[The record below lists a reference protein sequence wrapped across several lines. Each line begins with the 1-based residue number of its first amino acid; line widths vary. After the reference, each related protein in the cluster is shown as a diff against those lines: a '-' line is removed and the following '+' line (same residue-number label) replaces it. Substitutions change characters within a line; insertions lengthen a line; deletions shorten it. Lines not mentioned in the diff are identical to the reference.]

1 MKTMKNFAAQQL
13 SKKQMNDVKGGRVYV
28 NCTIWDIH
36 ENKAVEWS
44 HSATG
49 ATLEEALRNMH
60 ADLDEG
66 QIAADCHISEL

>member
-13 SKKQMNDVKGGRVYV
+13 SKKQMNDVKGGQVYV

-36 ENKAVEWS
+36 ADKPVEWS

-49 ATLEEALRNMH
+49 ATLEEAMQNIL

-66 QIAADCHISEL
+66 QMAADCHISEL

>member
-1 MKTMKNFAAQQL
+1 MKTMRNFVAQRL

-36 ENKAVEWS
+36 EDKAVEWS

-49 ATLEEALRNMH
+49 DTLEEAMRNMYE
-60 ADLDEG
+60 DLDEG
-66 QIAADCHISEL
+66 QMAADCHISEL